1 MNKPVLTA
9 VLLSLL
15 LFYAGCTTEN
25 HNIYKNSKVQTYL
38 PYSDLARISHLSLD
52 NDGYII
58 GIEKRKREFLGGVP
72 ERHYPDRFSPIPV
85 PEEEGA
91 AKKRIQIKNK
101 YFSKCTRYDS
111 VMLVTHIARYFEKQ
125 DCNDR
130 YNTFKKP
137 YFLYNAYDVYKDDS
151 LNYENG
157 YEGLDNLKEKLV
169 ADLKLKIQEKR
180 PYSHIIVFSMGWNN
194 NQQESIYRYNT
205 ILNNV
210 KMVADKENDGYFKP
224 LVIGFTWPS
233 VWFGIENNW
242 LKKNT
247 SFLFS
252 YFTKQDDADEIGCT
266 VANWVVHNVVL
277 AAKEEIEKDCKDNNM
292 PVSSP
297 RVVAIGHSMGAR
309 ILSRAILS
317 KEYIKPRTNKAL
329 PNAHVDLLVGLQGA
343 FSAQRFVK
351 GKGWEGSPYAE
362 FNRCATV
369 FSLTTSRYDTANQT
383 AHFITGA
390 WHVGSKYG
398 LAFASKNKNEF
409 RVIKWNNNNEA
420 DSQALLSI
428 LNSEKEKDRRVIMI
442 DASKIVNG
450 RNSTTKE
457 NYPSDAHND
466 ILDED
471 LARLIW
477 ALINRFAPFPCT
489 TQ

>member
-1 MNKPVLTA
+1 MNKHILGI
-9 VLLSLL
+9 VLLSG
-15 LFYAGCTTEN
+15 FYIAGCAAEN

-58 GIEKRKREFLGGVP
+58 GIEKRKREFLRGVP
-72 ERHYPDRFSPIPV
+72 ERYYPDRFSPIPV
-85 PEEEGA
+85 PEEEGD
-91 AKKRIQIKNK
+91 AKERIQIKNK
-101 YFSKCTRYDS
+101 YFNKYTRYDS
-111 VMLVTHIARYFEKQ
+111 VMLVTHIARYFEKP
-125 DCNDR
+125 DCSDR

-137 YFLYNAYDVYKDDS
+137 YFLYNAYDVYKDDR

-169 ADLKLKIQEKR
+169 TDITTKIKEKE
-180 PYSHIIVFSMGWNN
+180 PYSHIIIFSMGWNN

-210 KMVADKENDGYFKP
+210 KMVADKENNGYFKP

-233 VWFGIENNW
+233 VWFGIENDW

-266 VANWVVHNVVL
+266 VANLIVHNVVL
-277 AAKEEIEKDCKDNNM
+277 AAKEEIEKDYKD
-292 PVSSP
+292 SSP

-317 KEYIKPRTNKAL
+317 KEYIKPQPDKSL

-351 GKGWEGSPYAE
+351 GKGWEGFPYAE

-369 FSLTTSRYDTANQT
+369 FSLTTSQHDTANQT

-390 WHVGSKYG
+390 RHVGGKYG
-398 LAFASKNKNEF
+398 LAFATKNKNEF
-409 RVIKWNNNNEA
+409 RVIKWNNNNKA

-428 LNSEKEKDRRVIMI
+428 PNSEKEEDRRVIMI
-442 DASKIVNG
+442 DASVIVDG
-450 RNSTTKE
+450 HNSTTKE
-457 NYPSDAHND
+457 DYPSDAHND

-477 ALINRFAPFPCT
+477 ALINRFAPSS
-489 TQ
+489 TQP